1 MFKALYFYEL
11 KKIWGRKLIW
21 IVLVIMAAVVVVSA
35 YSPMTGNA
43 YTNGKVSYSHKEIQ
57 ERKMTNSRALS
68 GRILG
73 NVLLNEIHEAYEKQP
88 VGVEQFT
95 LTEEYEKYLIPL
107 EPVINYVWDI
117 MDAYQGSARLFP
129 LDISE
134 EELYEARLFC
144 VEERWTSNFLTAG
157 EREYWEKKEARLD
170 KPFIWQYAGGYE
182 RIMENIYT
190 WIVMAVLMIA
200 ICFSKI
206 FSIEHSQK
214 TSPLILSSRLGR
226 GILYYAKIAAGI
238 TSSLILG
245 MVVFGLGA
253 SVIFGIWGF
262 DGGNGAVQMFIPFC
276 SESLSMGEA
285 VLICLWVLFMGIVLS
300 TVFTMV
306 LSEKCKN
313 GVGTMSIVV
322 GILILSGFLYIPE
335 QYRVV
340 SQLWNMIPSNMT
352 AVWSIFDVWLLPVFG
367 NYFTMWQIVPFIW
380 LFLSVA
386 LVLYGKRIYGKIL

>member
-1 MFKALYFYEL
+1 M
-11 KKIWGRKLIW
+11 
-21 IVLVIMAAVVVVSA
+21 
-35 YSPMTGNA
+35 
-43 YTNGKVSYSHKEIQ
+43 
-57 ERKMTNSRALS
+57 
-68 GRILG
+68 
-73 NVLLNEIHEAYEKQP
+73 
-88 VGVEQFT
+88 
-95 LTEEYEKYLIPL
+95 
-107 EPVINYVWDI
+107 
-117 MDAYQGSARLFP
+117 
-129 LDISE
+129 
-134 EELYEARLFC
+134 
-144 VEERWTSNFLTAG
+144 
-157 EREYWEKKEARLD
+157 
-170 KPFIWQYAGGYE
+170 
-182 RIMENIYT
+182 
-190 WIVMAVLMIA
+190 
-200 ICFSKI
+200 
-206 FSIEHSQK
+206 
-214 TSPLILSSRLGR
+214 
-226 GILYYAKIAAGI
+226 
-238 TSSLILG
+238 
-245 MVVFGLGA
+245 FGLGA